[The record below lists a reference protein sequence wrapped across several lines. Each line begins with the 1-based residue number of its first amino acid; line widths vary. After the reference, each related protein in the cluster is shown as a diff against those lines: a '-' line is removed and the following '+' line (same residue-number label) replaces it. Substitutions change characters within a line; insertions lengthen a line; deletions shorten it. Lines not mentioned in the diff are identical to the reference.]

1 MGQTIDKSDIIDLSM
16 NNFRSGFRKLRYDF
30 RHDFLTIENVILVIA
45 IILCLNWTYSSIEAM
60 NKNWE
65 LSEKLRTE
73 QKNLELKK
81 IEIETA
87 ELENSY
93 YETAEYQELAARKFA
108 GKQLEGEKMVYMPE
122 NSEEARKKHADEVA
136 VTVEEKK
143 EYSNFEQWMMYL
155 WP

>member
-1 MGQTIDKSDIIDLSM
+1 MSD
-16 NNFRSGFRKLRYDF
+16 FRSSLRRFRYAF
-30 RHDFLTIENVILVIA
+30 RHEFLTIENVVLIIA

-65 LSEKLRTE
+65 LSEKLRAE

-81 IEIETA
+81 IEVETA
-87 ELENSY
+87 ELENAY
-93 YETAEYQELAARKFA
+93 FETDEYKELAARKFA

-122 NSEEARKKHADEVA
+122 NSEEARTKHADEVS
-136 VTVEEKK
+136 VYVEEKK

>member
-1 MGQTIDKSDIIDLSM
+1 M
-16 NNFRSGFRKLRYDF
+16 NDFKGVLRRFRYNF
-30 RHDFLTIENVILVIA
+30 RHDFLTIENVVLVIA
-45 IILCLNWTYSSIEAM
+45 IVLCLNWTYSSIEAM

-73 QKNLELKK
+73 QKSLELKK

-87 ELENSY
+87 ELENAY
-93 YETAEYQELAARKFA
+93 YETDEYKELAARKFA
-108 GKQLEGEKMVYMPE
+108 GKQLPDEKMVYMPE
-122 NSEEARKKHADEVA
+122 NSEEARKKHATEVA
-136 VTVEEKK
+136 AYVEEKK

>member
-1 MGQTIDKSDIIDLSM
+1 MSNIPTKIRR
-16 NNFRSGFRKLRYDF
+16 FRYAF
-30 RHDFLTIENVILVIA
+30 RHEFLTIENVVLLVA
-45 IILCLNWTYSSIEAM
+45 IVLCLNWTYSSIEAM

-65 LSEKLRTE
+65 LSENLRAV

-81 IEIETA
+81 VEIETA

-93 YETAEYQELAARKFA
+93 YETDEYKELAARKFA
-108 GKQLEGEKMVYMPE
+108 GKQLEGENMVYMPE
-122 NSEEARKKHADEVA
+122 NSETARNKHADEVA
-136 VTVEEKK
+136 AYVEEKK

>member
-1 MGQTIDKSDIIDLSM
+1 MP
-16 NNFRSGFRKLRYDF
+16 
-30 RHDFLTIENVILVIA
+30 
-45 IILCLNWTYSSIEAM
+45 NWTYSSIEAM

-65 LSEKLRTE
+65 LSENLRAV

-108 GKQLEGEKMVYMPE
+108 GKQLDGEKMVYMPE
-122 NSEEARKKHADEVA
+122 NSKEALSKHADEVA

-143 EYSNFEQWMMYL
+143 TYSNFEQWMMYL